1 MTNAPIWLPQLRQ
14 TSEVF
19 IAASSSTRPFPETF
33 ALQKHQ
39 VTVNLYF
46 STTPN
51 RAAPK
56 HICNLQRRFWQMTK
70 RPLGRGLSALIST
83 DPLRPD
89 SDEIRE
95 IEIELIQPNSQQP
108 RTTFDSEKLEELA
121 QSIKSTGIIQPLLVR
136 PRGGLYELVAGERRW
151 RAAQLAGLPRIP
163 AIIREIADDKL
174 LELALIEN
182 IQRQELNPIE
192 EANAYKR
199 LIESLN
205 LTQEEVAQRV
215 GRDRTFITNYLRIL
229 KLPSEIQLLLE
240 TEKLS
245 FGHAR
250 ALLGLGDVI
259 HQRRFAQKIVKHSW
273 SVRETERRI
282 KHASQGARKSARRT
296 QLPQIDPNTRAAE
309 AKIRRRLGTQ
319 VRIISA
325 KAGVPGR
332 IEIEYYNAQD
342 LDRIYNL
349 ILASEAHTF
358 AASIS

>member
-1 MTNAPIWLPQLRQ
+1 MTRKA
-14 TSEVF
+14 
-19 IAASSSTRPFPETF
+19 
-33 ALQKHQ
+33 
-39 VTVNLYF
+39 
-46 STTPN
+46 
-51 RAAPK
+51 
-56 HICNLQRRFWQMTK
+56 
-70 RPLGRGLSALIST
+70 LGRGLNALLSADASDDVREDSSEIALDLI
-83 DPLRPD
+83 DPSPVQPRSHFDDRSLQELAM
-89 SDEIRE
+89 SIRE
-95 IEIELIQPNSQQP
+95 NGIVQP
-108 RTTFDSEKLEELA
+108 E
-121 QSIKSTGIIQPLLVR
+121 LVR
-136 PRGGLYELVAGERRW
+136 PNGGRFELVAGERRW
-151 RAAQLAGLPRIP
+151 RAAQVAGLSRIP
-163 AIIREIADDKL
+163 AIIRDVPDDRL

-182 IQRQELNPIE
+182 IQREELNPVE

-229 KLPSEIQLLLE
+229 KLPSEIQSLLE
-240 TEKLS
+240 IEKLS

-250 ALLGLGDVI
+250 ALLGLSDAV

-282 KHASQGARKSARRT
+282 RNASQGARKSARRT
-296 QLPQIDPNTRAAE
+296 QLPQIAPNIRAE
-309 AKIRRRLGTQ
+309 ETKIRRRLGTQ